1 MRSVLGIGSTEL
13 NLIILQSY
21 AHILTPQHEA
31 SLRGSFGRH
40 EDTRHGI
47 VISAR
52 LGALPALG
60 WPLHCAG
67 DCLVLSRVLV
77 RAV

>member
-52 LGALPALG
+52 LGALPALHQT
-60 WPLHCAG
+60 WAG
-67 DCLVLSRVLV
+67 LCT
-77 RAV
+77 AVGTV

>member
-1 MRSVLGIGSTEL
+1 MLGIGSTEL

-21 AHILTPQHEA
+21 AHILTSQHEA

-52 LGALPALG
+52 LGALPALHQT
-60 WPLHCAG
+60 WAG
-67 DCLVLSRVLV
+67 LCTAPGTV
-77 RAV
+77 